1 MDSKCIQVTLALE
14 PQFKRNV
21 TNVVKNDTNL
31 EDEILPFA
39 AANEFGDL
47 TWYSSQ
53 RRVVHR
59 IDNRVPVTMPR
70 NGLNDFI
77 GFQTVSTAVAAAL
90 RATGTTLST
99 NSLSKQTTNQI

>member
-1 MDSKCIQVTLALE
+1 MTLALE
-14 PQFKRNV
+14 PQFKRNI
-21 TNVVKNDTNL
+21 TNVVKDDEDL

-59 IDNRVPVTMPR
+59 IDNRVPVTTPG

-77 GFQTVSTAVAAAL
+77 GFQTVSTAVAASL
-90 RATGTTLST
+90 RATGTNLST
-99 NSLSKQTTNQI
+99 NSLSKNTNKQI